1 MPRWTFTSGPNRGRT
16 YVTSAEAPLDDAA
29 AANDTNDGHDLS
41 VQIAGDASPSIGR
54 KAAERARRWIRS
66 GASWGRIAGLRVR
79 RNTRVVDGHPRRVL
93 ADFEVTIDIVGN
105 DEEGKTAN
113 QPTVARFGNVSVAD
127 KRTDPTGEIGAEIAI
142 LSDVREGDAIELTTV
157 STHAM
162 LWRHMDD
169 YKRKLRKEDAARA
182 IAPYSPAAARNPS
195 APPSAA
201 TYRARGNAHF
211 RRNEHT
217 LAIEAYEHGAL
228 LASRA
233 GDAQCAAVCEANA
246 AEAHL
251 RLGAYAR
258 AEAASSLSCSTVR
271 QASRRWEEMGK
282 DGGEDDGE
290 LAMPQ
295 KPLGT
300 LETKVLLQ
308 RRGADPGAADA
319 RRAEGKASVDG
330 AIAIFW
336 NAPANE
342 C

>member
-1 MPRWTFTSGPNRGRT
+1 M
-16 YVTSAEAPLDDAA
+16 
-29 AANDTNDGHDLS
+29 
-41 VQIAGDASPSIGR
+41 
-54 KAAERARRWIRS
+54 
-66 GASWGRIAGLRVR
+66 GLRVR

-93 ADFEVTIDIVGN
+93 ASFDLTIDVVGN
-105 DEEGKTAN
+105 DEEGKTAK